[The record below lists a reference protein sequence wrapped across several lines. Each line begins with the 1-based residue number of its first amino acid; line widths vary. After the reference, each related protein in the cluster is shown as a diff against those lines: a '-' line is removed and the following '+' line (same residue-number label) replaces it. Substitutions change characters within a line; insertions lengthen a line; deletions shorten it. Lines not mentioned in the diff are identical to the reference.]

1 MEVIIENKKYEENK
15 KKTKNMDKNKEKMMK
30 ITDENKKNKNKK

>member
-1 MEVIIENKKYEENK
+1 MKRT